1 MATKKKFQAQIKQLT
16 KLRDTAL
23 GSRSKAK
30 YQQRLDKAKRGL
42 KNLLSVAPSV
52 GKKKDATINK
62 ADSTKQQRLNK
73 ALSKIKARG
82 EQFTKP
88 ADARA
93 ITSKRVEDAKK
104 KAAAAKAA
112 MEARK
117 KKKREAKVLAEK
129 EREAQKFKAQLN
141 LRKLT
146 AEKKAKFKKD
156 TQGMLK
162 GDSKKG
168 RKARASVYKKVSKDD
183 KVAME
188 ARARKA
194 RVQKARTQ
202 IEATGKQFTDPA
214 DAREQRKQ
222 SAARKK
228 NIDLQREGEAKDA
241 IAEQKRRN
249 VAAARRKTNIARKKN
264 IDLQREGEAKDAI
277 AEQKQRNKALRKR
290 LVNDRRLAKKAGR
303 EPTPLADAGHGP
315 PTPITMAEQLGSPNP
330 ITEQNRRKFK
340 GITNKAIEQK
350 RRQAA
355 YRKMKA
361 DETRKNKQARAK
373 AITKEYGGSDLGTF
387 EASQVYNQRKL
398 EKERREKIAA
408 KAKEDAGE
416 SGLSA
421 AAKAHDIDYSKTGRV
436 APVDRNWQDVESSWP
451 DKIPSW
457 DAPSKDPYEEYNYKG
472 GGSIKKGM
480 KKKKKTTKG
489 RKRAS
494 LRGWG
499 AAQRGF

>member
-1 MATKKKFQAQIKQLT
+1 MATKEKFQAQIKQLT

-42 KNLLSVAPSV
+42 KNLRSVAPSV
-52 GKKKDATINK
+52 GKKKDAAINK

-214 DAREQRKQ
+214 DARKQ
-222 SAARKK
+222 KGTFRDSSEEEAVAFQKLVKGMDKEKK
-228 NIDLQREGEAKDA
+228 
-241 IAEQKRRN
+241 KRYS
-249 VAAARRKTNIARKKN
+249 
-264 IDLQREGEAKDAI
+264 
-277 AEQKQRNKALRKR
+277 R
-290 LVNDRRLAKKAGR
+290 LKEAGR
-303 EPTPLADAGHGP
+303 K
-315 PTPITMAEQLGSPNP
+315 GS
-330 ITEQNRRKFK
+330 
-340 GITNKAIEQK
+340 
-350 RRQAA
+350 
-355 YRKMKA
+355 
-361 DETRKNKQARAK
+361 
-373 AITKEYGGSDLGTF
+373 
-387 EASQVYNQRKL
+387 L
-398 EKERREKIAA
+398 E
-408 KAKEDAGE
+408 
-416 SGLSA
+416 
-421 AAKAHDIDYSKTGRV
+421 
-436 APVDRNWQDVESSWP
+436 DV
-451 DKIPSW
+451 
-457 DAPSKDPYEEYNYKG
+457 
-472 GGSIKKGM
+472 
-480 KKKKKTTKG
+480 
-489 RKRAS
+489 
-494 LRGWG
+494 
-499 AAQRGF
+499 